1 MNNINYY
8 RQNEIYRNNPQELC
22 YIDCDQFESLLDCV
36 VSSDSIEAVSAIKR
50 IVSKLRGKPYSIECE
65 RGDYILVD
73 AMGYKLAGDTPRQIL
88 LYCIREGI
96 LKLEEIVEQRDQRS

>member
-1 MNNINYY
+1 MSNMNYY
-8 RQNEIYRNNPQELC
+8 RQNQIYRNNPLELC
-22 YIDCDQFESLLDCV
+22 YIDCEQFESLLDYV

-73 AMGYKLAGDTPRQIL
+73 AMGYKLAGNTPRQIL

-96 LKLEEIVEQRDQRS
+96 LTLDEIIEQRRPRF